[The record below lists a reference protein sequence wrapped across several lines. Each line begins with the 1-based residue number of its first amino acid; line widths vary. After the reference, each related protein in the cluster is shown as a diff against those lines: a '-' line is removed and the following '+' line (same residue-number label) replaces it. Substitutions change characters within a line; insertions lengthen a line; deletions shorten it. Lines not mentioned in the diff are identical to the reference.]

1 VLAGHTRTPAQILG
15 ELLASHPEAA
25 SLQAEA
31 THCQAL
37 ARGSVVRTGRA
48 FAAAQAARLA
58 YEELRHHLDPRRHRT
73 VGFGAGSMILALLGA
88 GLTLLNVIELSGQ
101 PGGTSLVLLGL
112 VATIVWLTGAWVAA
126 RASQEHR
133 WQVGIAGVVLD
144 LLLAA
149 VHGSSH
155 RNVLFGVLV
164 SAFILALAV
173 GGAAL
178 MSKMEPASL
187 FWARR
192 RWHDAQAACAAAVRT
207 ENDDVER
214 ATVAAEAWLGLV
226 RSRASALSDDGQLVH
241 EALALASELL
251 W

>member
-1 VLAGHTRTPAQILG
+1 
-15 ELLASHPEAA
+15 LLASHPEAA

-48 FAAAQAARLA
+48 LAMAQAARLA
-58 YEELRHHLDPRRHRT
+58 YEELRHRLDPRRHRA
-73 VGFGAGSMILALLGA
+73 VGFGTGSLILALLGA
-88 GLTLLNVIELSGQ
+88 GLTLLNAIELSAQ
-101 PGGTSLVLLGL
+101 PGGTNVVLLAL

-133 WQVGIAGVVLD
+133 WQVGIAGVVLA

-155 RNVLFGVLV
+155 RNVLFGGLV
-164 SAFILALAV
+164 SAFILALAA

-178 MSKMEPASL
+178 VGRMEPASL

-192 RWHDAQAACAAAVRT
+192 RWHDAQAAYAAAVRT
-207 ENDDVER
+207 ESDDTER
-214 ATVAAEAWLGLV
+214 ATVATEAWLGLV
-226 RSRASALSDDGQLVH
+226 RTRASTLSDDGQLVH
-241 EALALASELL
+241 ETLALASELL